1 MRMSPIG
8 GANSLEASVHVVG
21 SCTPMDVNV
30 HKSRR
35 NVASRKRHRGG
46 NILVG
51 NFYLRSSKTNI
62 TLVDG

>member
-1 MRMSPIG
+1 MRVSPVG
-8 GANSLEASVHVVG
+8 GANGLEASVHVVG

-35 NVASRKRHRGG
+35 YVASWNRHRGG

-51 NFYLRSSKTNI
+51 SFYLRSSKTNV
-62 TLVDG
+62 TPVDR